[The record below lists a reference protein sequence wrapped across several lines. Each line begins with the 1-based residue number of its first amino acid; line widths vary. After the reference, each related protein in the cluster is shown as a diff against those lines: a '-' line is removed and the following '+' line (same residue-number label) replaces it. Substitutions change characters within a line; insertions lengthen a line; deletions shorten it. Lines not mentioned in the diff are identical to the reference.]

1 MSDCNSTIETL
12 LYSNSKYGKDDIKDT
27 IVKKFGLSAGS
38 TDVKKLQE
46 FFTIKTNTD
55 EYGDIIILDIAKY
68 TPIGQQLLWSLI
80 ENCKFYQRILNY
92 VKYLCKV
99 AYSISAG
106 GQPGFGFIGT
116 LKDSKTGNIRT
127 LIMNTC
133 GIANDKKSS
142 DTYDEMNNIL
152 NDMRDTNKQAKIAEI
167 AEFTEFVD
175 IFSIVYRVMANVIA
189 NNTRS
194 TFIGKKK

>member
-1 MSDCNSTIETL
+1 
-12 LYSNSKYGKDDIKDT
+12 
-27 IVKKFGLSAGS
+27 
-38 TDVKKLQE
+38 
-46 FFTIKTNTD
+46 
-55 EYGDIIILDIAKY
+55 
-68 TPIGQQLLWSLI
+68 
-80 ENCKFYQRILNY
+80 
-92 VKYLCKV
+92 
-99 AYSISAG
+99 
-106 GQPGFGFIGT
+106 
-116 LKDSKTGNIRT
+116 
-127 LIMNTC
+127 MNTC

-167 AEFTEFVD
+167 AEFTECVD